1 MGNAD
6 LATKDWRYNWY
17 SGVGGAVWAVYT
29 WSEGGSQWEALV
41 RFLAGMGVG
50 GTAAYVHNEWL

>member
-1 MGNAD
+1 MAVD

-17 SGVGGAVWAVYT
+17 SGTGGAFWAVYM
-29 WSEGGSQWEALV
+29 WYKGGSQWQAFV

-50 GTAAYVHNEWL
+50 GTVAYVHNEWL